1 MILSDIDIKER
12 VRKGELIKGYDD
24 KRIGPSSYELRM
36 SKVYIDLT
44 EDNKRIELGFNQD
57 VIIKPGHRVVLLT
70 EEELDLPKNIMARII
85 SKGSLFSIGLT
96 PICTNADPG
105 FKGQMGLVVQNISD
119 KYIIFPQGEPL
130 AKIDFS
136 LLKQECSQVYNGQ
149 HGYSTQI
156 WPIKKQLQKNHS
168 EVANDP
174 RVDSEQ
180 EEANRIIPTSTA
192 NAISRLLK
200 YQKRTNIYMILLM
213 ITNLVL
219 MAAATKD
226 WINITTSFFISVFAS
241 IFVILLTN
249 LIDGGPKN
257 GN

>member
-12 VRKGELIKGYDD
+12 VNNGELIKKYDST
-24 KRIGPSSYELRM
+24 RIGPSSYELRM
-36 SKVYIDLT
+36 SNVYIDLT
-44 EDNKRIELGFNQD
+44 EGNKRIELKFNQE

-70 EEELDLPKNIMARII
+70 EEELNLPNDIMARVI

-105 FKGQMGLVVQNISD
+105 FMGQLGLVVQNISD
-119 KYIIFPQGEPL
+119 KYIVFPQREPL

-136 LLKQECSQVYNGQ
+136 LLTQKCSQTYNGQ
-149 HGYSTQI
+149 HGYGTKV
-156 WPIKKQLQKNHS
+156 WPIKEQLQKNYS
-168 EVANDP
+168 EVEKDQ
-174 RVDSEQ
+174 RVDSEI

-213 ITNLVL
+213 ITNVVV
-219 MAAATKD
+219 MAATTKQWLD
-226 WINITTSFFISVFAS
+226 ITTSFFISVVAS
-241 IFVILLTN
+241 LFVILLSN
-249 LIDGGPKN
+249 IIDGGPKN
-257 GN
+257 GH